1 MYRPLMFLSV
11 LLMSIAPTASHSQSA
26 TTLPAHLLTDER
38 NTIAVFEQVSDA
50 VVFITNKELVRRN
63 WFSLDVTE
71 VPRGTGS
78 GFVWDRAGHIVTNY
92 HVIQGSEYTRYS
104 ATLADGT
111 VYDAQLVGVEP
122 TKDIAVLRL
131 DSPPR
136 NLSPVA
142 IGSSQDL
149 LVGQKVLAIGNPFGL
164 DQTLTTGI
172 ISALGREI
180 RSVAGTTIRD
190 VIQTDAAIN
199 PGNSGGPL
207 LDSQGKVIGIN
218 TAIYSTSGSSAGIG
232 FAVPVATIK
241 RVVPQLIEFGHVKR
255 AGLGIRRV
263 ADNHARRWGIQGVII
278 QEVVRHGAAADAGLR
293 PARVDR
299 RGRVLIG
306 DVIIG
311 IDAYEITNF
320 DDLYSALDGRKP
332 GETVVVHVQRDNRK
346 VSVRLR
352 LQDLDG

>member
-1 MYRPLMFLSV
+1 VTAAPAVRAQDDAPIPAQ
-11 LLMSIAPTASHSQSA
+11 LLP
-26 TTLPAHLLTDER
+26 DER
-38 NTIAVFEQVSDA
+38 STIEIFRRVSGA
-50 VVFITNKELVRRN
+50 VVFITNKELVRRD
-63 WFSLDVTE
+63 WFSMDVTE

-78 GFVWDRAGHIVTNY
+78 GFIWDKEGHVVTNY
-92 HVIQGSEYTRYS
+92 HVVQGSQYTRYS
-104 ATLADGT
+104 ATLADGS
-111 VYDAQLVGVEP
+111 VHDAVLVGAEA

-131 DSPPR
+131 ESPPPDVQ
-136 NLSPVA
+136 PVA
-142 IGSSQDL
+142 VGTSKNL

-180 RSVAGTTIRD
+180 RSVAGTTIHD
-190 VIQTDAAIN
+190 VIQTDASIN

-207 LDSQGKVIGIN
+207 LNSSGHVIGIN

-232 FAVPVATIK
+232 FAVPMDTVN
-241 RVVPQLIEFGHVKR
+241 RVVPELIEFGHVKR

-278 QEVVRHGAAADAGLR
+278 QEVLHSGPADKAGLR

-299 RGRVLIG
+299 NGRVRIG

-311 IDAYEITNF
+311 IDEKPVTNF
-320 DDLYSALDGRKP
+320 DDLYLALDDRKP
-332 GETVVVHVQRDNRK
+332 GETVNVVIRRGDQTLE
-346 VSVRLR
+346 VRLE
-352 LQDLDG
+352 LQELSE